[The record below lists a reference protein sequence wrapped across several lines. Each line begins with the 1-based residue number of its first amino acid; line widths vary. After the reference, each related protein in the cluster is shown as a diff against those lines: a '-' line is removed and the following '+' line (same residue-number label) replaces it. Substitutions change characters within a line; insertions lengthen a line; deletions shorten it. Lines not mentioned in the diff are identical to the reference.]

1 MGPRRYRPGGD
12 GGAFAAAW
20 QRGAVRQPPID
31 YLARTRAL
39 YDRLGY
45 APYRWHHSDDTVPL
59 VRPAV
64 PLAQCRVALLSS
76 GGIYRRGQIAFHHAD
91 DVSFRVI
98 PTDTPSSELRAT
110 HFAYDLTDARR
121 DPNVVFPL
129 DTLRRLADDGV
140 IGGLGPYAY
149 TFMGGIY
156 STRRVAE
163 TLVPALVERVV
174 ADHVDLALLVPV

>member
-1 MGPRRYRPGGD
+1 
-12 GGAFAAAW
+12 
-20 QRGAVRQPPID
+20 VRQPPVD

-39 YDRLGY
+39 YDSLGY
-45 APYRWHHSDDTVPL
+45 TPYRWHHSDDDPVL
-59 VRPAV
+59 ADLAK
-64 PLAQCRVALLSS
+64 PLAESRIALVSS
-76 GGIYRRGQIAFHHAD
+76 GGVYRRGQVAFHHAD

-98 PTDTPSSELRAT
+98 PTDTETGALRAT

-129 DTLRRLADDGV
+129 DTLRQLAVDGV
-140 IGGLGPYAY
+140 IGGLGPRAY

-156 STRRVAE
+156 STRRVRE
-163 TLVPALVERVV
+163 VLVPPLVERIV